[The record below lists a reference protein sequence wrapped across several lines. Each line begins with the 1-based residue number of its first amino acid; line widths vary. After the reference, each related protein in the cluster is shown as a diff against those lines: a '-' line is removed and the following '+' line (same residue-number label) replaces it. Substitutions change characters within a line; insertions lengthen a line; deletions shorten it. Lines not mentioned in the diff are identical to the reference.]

1 MDKILRGVR
10 HFHDVVLPKKREF
23 FEHLAQDQKPR
34 ALFITCSDSRVHPNL
49 ITETDPGDLFIL
61 RNPGNIVPPYNAS
74 GDSESATIEY
84 AIEVLKVVNIIV
96 CGHSNCGAMAAL
108 LRKNELGDLPAIVGW
123 LHHAE
128 GTRRI
133 MNENFAKLSDAA
145 KLTMSIE
152 QNVLVQINHLR
163 THPAVAAK
171 TAAGALN
178 LFAWVY
184 NIASGDVASFDPKQK
199 KFISLSEADPRP
211 CVDEFH

>member
-1 MDKILRGVR
+1 MEKILRGVR
-10 HFHDVVLPKKREF
+10 HFRDVVYPDKRDF
-23 FEHLAQDQKPR
+23 FEHLAREQRPN

-49 ITETDPGDLFIL
+49 ITQTDPGDLFIL
-61 RNPGNIVPPYNAS
+61 RNPGNIVPPYHAG

-84 AIEVLKVVNIIV
+84 AVEVLGVQNIIV

-108 LRKNELGDLPAIVGW
+108 LRKSELEHMPAVVGW

-133 MNENFAKLSDAA
+133 MDENHKGLSDEE
-145 KLTMSIE
+145 KLVKSIE

-171 TAAGALN
+171 AAAGALD
-178 LFAWVY
+178 LYAWVY
-184 NIASGDVASFDPKQK
+184 DIASGDVTSYDAKRG
-199 KFISLSEADPRP
+199 KFVSLGEAESVSVR
-211 CVDEFH
+211 

>member
-1 MDKILRGVR
+1 MEKILRGVR
-10 HFHDVVLPKKREF
+10 HFRDVVYPDKRDF
-23 FEHLAQDQKPR
+23 FEHLAREQRPN

-49 ITETDPGDLFIL
+49 ITQTDPGDLFIL
-61 RNPGNIVPPYNAS
+61 RNPGNIVPPYHAG

-84 AIEVLKVVNIIV
+84 AVEVLGVQNIIV

-108 LRKNELGDLPAIVGW
+108 LRKSELEHMPAVVGW

-133 MNENFAKLSDAA
+133 MDENFRDLSEAERLAK
-145 KLTMSIE
+145 SIE

-171 TAAGALN
+171 AGAGVLN
-178 LFAWVY
+178 LYAWVY
-184 NIASGDVASFDPKQK
+184 DIASGDVTSFDADRK
-199 KFISLSEADPRP
+199 KFISLAEAESVSVR
-211 CVDEFH
+211 